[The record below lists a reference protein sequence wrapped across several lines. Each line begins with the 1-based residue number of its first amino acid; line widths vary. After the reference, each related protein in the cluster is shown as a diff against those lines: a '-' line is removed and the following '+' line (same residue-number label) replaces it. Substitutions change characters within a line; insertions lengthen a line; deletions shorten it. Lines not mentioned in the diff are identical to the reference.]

1 MPTSIFVNLPVSD
14 LDRSRDFFTALGY
27 GFDPEFSD
35 DNSLCLVITDNI
47 FVMLLREPYFASF
60 TNKPTADAASVA
72 EAILTVSV
80 DSRDEVDRL
89 ADTALESGGS
99 PSYAQDIGIMF
110 ARSIQDPD
118 GHIWEFMWMDP
129 DHAENPDE
137 LD

>member
-1 MPTSIFVNLPVSD
+1 MTTTIFVNLPVRD
-14 LDRSRDFFTALGY
+14 LDRSKDFFAALGY
-27 GFDPEFSD
+27 GFSPEVSD
-35 DNSLCLVITDNI
+35 ENSLCLVISDNI
-47 FVMLLREPYFASF
+47 FVMLLLEPYFASF
-60 TNKPTADAASVA
+60 TSKPTAAASVA
-72 EAILTVSV
+72 EAIVTVTV

-99 PSYAQDIGIMF
+99 AAYSQDVGIMY

-129 DHAENPDE
+129 DHGADPDE